1 MLMATGRSIKQNC
14 KHCGLSFLSASNDSN
29 FCCQGCAQVYELIH
43 SKGLETFYDIQ
54 NGAGK
59 PVTIDNFGTHQ
70 SDFAWVDALQDENQ
84 SNKSP
89 SELRVQLSGLTCL
102 GCGWLVEHLFMRRSG
117 AVRAKVS
124 LEENSLW
131 VCWKPNALNL
141 SDFLEELRTFGYLA
155 YPISKSVTARWSA
168 LTWQWVLCML
178 FTFNG
183 VLLFFAQIA
192 TSVDIKYLGL
202 FHLLDL
208 CFSLISIFVGGSY
221 FFVPVWRSL
230 QARVMHHDFLIT
242 LGLLLYIVTQLF
254 PFFASSYENS
264 SLWHISLLISL
275 LLFGRWWHARIAH
288 GEFVVSQ
295 EGIAIRRVQ
304 FLLTFFI
311 WGVLCSLLLFG
322 SISYNWQG
330 PEIIESTT
338 AALLAGA
345 LYPIARIAQNRAPVW
360 MVAVGFF
367 LVSVGICLGATNLL
381 TPLLSCALASAVG
394 VIWLQA
400 LKATARAGV

>member
-1 MLMATGRSIKQNC
+1 MGTGRSIKQNC
-14 KHCGLSFLSASNDSN
+14 KHCGHSFSSAVTGSS
-29 FCCQGCAQVYELIH
+29 FCCLGCAQVYELIH
-43 SKGLETFYDIQ
+43 SKGLETFYDVQ
-54 NGAGK
+54 NGNRK
-59 PVTIDNFGTHQ
+59 PVTIDSFGTHQ
-70 SDFAWVDALQDENQ
+70 TDFSWIDALQDESQ
-84 SNKSP
+84 SSKSTC
-89 SELRVQLSGLTCL
+89 ELRVQLSGLTCL
-102 GCGWLVEHLFMRRSG
+102 GCSWLVEHLFMRRSG

-124 LEENSLW
+124 LEDNSLW
-131 VCWKPNALNL
+131 VSWKPNALKL

-155 YPISKSVTARWSA
+155 YPLSKSVTACWSA

-178 FTFNG
+178 FAFNG
-183 VLLFFAQIA
+183 VLLCFAQIS
-192 TSVDIKYLGL
+192 TSIDIKYQGL

-208 CFSLISIFVGGSY
+208 CFSLISILVGGCY

-230 QARVMHHDFLIT
+230 KARVMHHDFLIT
-242 LGLLLYIVTQLF
+242 LGLLIYIVTQLF
-254 PFFASSYENS
+254 FFFTSSYQHS
-264 SLWHISLLISL
+264 SMWSISLLISL

-304 FLLTFFI
+304 FLLNFFT

-322 SISYNWQG
+322 SFSYHWQG
-330 PEIIESTT
+330 PQVIESTT

-345 LYPIARIAQNRAPVW
+345 LYPIARIAQNRVPIW

-367 LVSVGICLGATNLL
+367 LVFLGICLGATNLL
-381 TPLLSCALASAVG
+381 TPVLSCALASAVG

-400 LKATARAGV
+400 LKAIARAGV

>member
-1 MLMATGRSIKQNC
+1 MATGSSIKQNC
-14 KHCGLSFLSASNDSN
+14 KHCGLSFSSAASGSS
-29 FCCQGCAQVYELIH
+29 FCCLGCAQVYELIH

-59 PVTIDNFGTHQ
+59 PVTTDSFGTHQ
-70 SDFAWVDALQDENQ
+70 SDFSWVDTLQDESQ

-102 GCGWLVEHLFMRRSG
+102 GCSWLVEHLFMRRSG

-131 VCWKPNALNL
+131 VCWKPNVLNL
-141 SDFLEELRTFGYLA
+141 SDVLEELRTFGYLA

-178 FTFNG
+178 FAFNG
-183 VLLFFAQIA
+183 VLLCFAQIS
-192 TSVDIKYLGL
+192 TSVDMKYQGL
-202 FHLLDL
+202 FRLLDL
-208 CFSLISIFVGGSY
+208 CFSLISILVGGSY

-254 PFFASSYENS
+254 FFFTSSYQNS
-264 SLWHISLLISL
+264 SLWRISLLISL
-275 LLFGRWWHARIAH
+275 LLFARWWHARIAH

-304 FLLTFFI
+304 FLLTFFT

-322 SISYNWQG
+322 SFSYHWQG
-330 PEIIESTT
+330 PQVIESIT

-345 LYPIARIAQNRAPVW
+345 LYPIARIAQNRAPLW

-367 LVSVGICLGATNLL
+367 LVSVGICLSASNLL
-381 TPLLSCALASAVG
+381 TPLLSCACAGAVG

-400 LKATARAGV
+400 LKATARVGV